1 MPTRP
6 QFETEKEWLEHLRLW
21 FAGQAL
27 TGLLMGPKDE
37 LGIFTLEERAY
48 QRADAMLAERQ
59 KP

>member
-27 TGLLMGPKDE
+27 IGLLIGPKDE
-37 LGIFTLEERAY
+37 LGIYTLEEMAY
-48 QRADAMLAERQ
+48 QRADKMLAERQ